1 MKAKKLA
8 QPSSAYLSPYLPFII
23 EGIQDIKGVHTVCLD
38 VSHIP
43 DAVCKQFV
51 ICEGTS
57 NTHVRGIAGSIEE
70 KIKIQF
76 GENPFSVEGA
86 RGGDWVILDYIEVVV
101 HIFLKEKRD
110 FYQLEELWSDA
121 ITTNYDTPP
130 PAAAIHIRGTKS
142 QK

>member
-1 MKAKKLA
+1 MHIFR
-8 QPSSAYLSPYLPFII
+8 PYLPFII

-57 NTHVRGIAGSIEE
+57 TTHVRGIAGSIEE
-70 KIKIQF
+70 KIKKQF
-76 GENPFSVEGA
+76 GENPFSVEGT
-86 RGGDWVILDYIEVVV
+86 RGSEWVILDYIEVVV

-121 ITTNYDTPP
+121 VTTNYDTPP